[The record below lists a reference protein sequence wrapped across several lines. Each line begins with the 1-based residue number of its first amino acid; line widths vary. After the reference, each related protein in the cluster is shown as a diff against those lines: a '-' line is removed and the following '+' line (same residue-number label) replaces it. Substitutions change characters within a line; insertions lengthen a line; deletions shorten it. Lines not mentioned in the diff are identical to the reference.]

1 MVLIN
6 KSHSFSQALFCMM
19 MAMSL
24 NALGNSGVA
33 VTPQDMSPKFAGTLF
48 GKVPILLTCL
58 EFVLLNCDYW
68 SLTFCLLLVLG
79 IMNSAGAFSGG
90 FSKQKLT

>member
-1 MVLIN
+1 MILIN
-6 KSHSFSQALFCMM
+6 KSATFNQALLCMM

-48 GKVPILLTCL
+48 GKMVMLLTCFEIFVVHL
-58 EFVLLNCDYW
+58 RLLIADILSVAGSRYNEFCW
-68 SLTFCLLLVLG
+68 G
-79 IMNSAGAFSGG
+79 IFRYV
-90 FSKQKLT
+90 

>member
-1 MVLIN
+1 MILIN
-6 KSHSFSQALFCMM
+6 KSNTFSQALFCMM

-48 GKVPILLTCL
+48 GKIRMLLICF
-58 EFVLLNCDYW
+58 EFFFVHLRLSMTFSLLP
-68 SLTFCLLLVLG
+68 VLG
-79 IMNSAGAFSGG
+79 IMNSAGAFSGR
-90 FSKQKLT
+90 FN

>member
-1 MVLIN
+1 MCGGALFMILIN
-6 KSHSFSQALFCMM
+6 KSQSFSQALFCMM

-48 GKVPILLTCL
+48 GKIRILFTGL
-58 EFVLLNCDYW
+58 EFVLLNFDY
-68 SLTFCLLLVLG
+68 
-79 IMNSAGAFSGG
+79 
-90 FSKQKLT
+90 